1 MADYDEQPGFA
12 IEPVSAAA
20 YQVDI
25 EAVLPS
31 FGYSERILELGC
43 GSGVFTQFL
52 IAQGMTVVGVDR
64 NEAQLTEARQR
75 LPETTFLA
83 GDFEASVFVE
93 QIQSMHLPFDLIAT
107 RYVIHELSDPIE
119 TFRLWKQLLKPD
131 GRLLLIENAW
141 IRQDWG
147 WSDWGKRSD
156 QLPLA
161 CTQTWATVAYCL
173 SKAGFN
179 VTICAWMRQVNRLEE
194 TWVLSG
200 FRLYAI
206 VAEALN

>member
-20 YQVDI
+20 YRVDI

-31 FGYSERILELGC
+31 FGYSKRILELGC

-93 QIQSMHLPFDLIAT
+93 QIQSVHLPFDLIAT
-107 RYVIHELSDPIE
+107 RYVLHELADPIE
-119 TFRLWKQLLKPD
+119 TFRLWKRLLKPD
-131 GRLLLIENAW
+131 GKLLLIENTW
-141 IRQDWG
+141 VRQDWG
-147 WSDWGKRSD
+147 WSDWGKRTD

-161 CTQTWATVAYCL
+161 CTQTWATAAYCL

-179 VTICAWMRQVNRLEE
+179 VTACAWMHHVNQLEE
-194 TWVLSG
+194 MRRVSG
-200 FRLYAI
+200 FRLYGI
-206 VAEALN
+206 TAELA

>member
-1 MADYDEQPGFA
+1 MADYDDHPGFV
-12 IEPVSAAA
+12 IDSATAEA
-20 YQVDI
+20 YRVDI

-31 FGYSERILELGC
+31 FGYSKRTLELGC

-52 IAQGMTVVGVDR
+52 TAQGMTVVGVDR
-64 NEAQLTEARQR
+64 NETPLTEARQR

-83 GDFEASVFVE
+83 GDFEVAEFVE
-93 QIQSMHLPFDLIAT
+93 QIQSVHPPFDFIAT

-119 TFRLWKQLLKPD
+119 TFRLWKHLLKPD

-147 WSDWGKRSD
+147 WSDWGKRTD

-161 CTQTWATVAYCL
+161 CTQTWATTTYCL

-179 VTICAWMRQVNRLEE
+179 ITACAWMHHVNRLEA
-194 TWVLSG
+194 VRLVSG
-200 FRLYAI
+200 FRLYGIA
-206 VAEALN
+206 AELA